1 MLHATIIQS
10 PYDII
15 IGRPT
20 IKAHNL
26 QTLICDNDGTWQI
39 SSNHLNK
46 RTLSSAPLG
55 NIHLGSKFEAT
66 ASHAPLTLTDDG
78 QVELVASA
86 YELQPNSD
94 LAQRLFQR
102 GRIVSKDEIMD
113 HIDDNDYID
122 QSTVEDINNVLPAKE
137 K

>member
-1 MLHATIIQS
+1 M
-10 PYDII
+10 
-15 IGRPT
+15 
-20 IKAHNL
+20 
-26 QTLICDNDGTWQI
+26 
-39 SSNHLNK
+39 
-46 RTLSSAPLG
+46 
-55 NIHLGSKFEAT
+55 
-66 ASHAPLTLTDDG
+66 TDDG

-122 QSTVEDINNVLPAKE
+122 QSTVEDINNVLPADLKGE